1 MGSKAGESSPKGKKR
16 RAQILREAD
25 LLFAEQG
32 YLGASLHQ
40 LAERIGF
47 TQSGL
52 LHHFKSKE
60 QLLFAVLEEH
70 FTKDSER
77 ADVAWQVGPV
87 SVVESLNIIAEHNL
101 ANPMWTRF
109 FCIMAAESL
118 TVAHPAA
125 EYMRNRYAM
134 VRASWAAELALQM
147 EQGRIRPDIDPA
159 ALATL
164 LIAVS
169 DGLQLQWLH
178 DESVDLLAGIM
189 LLGRVLD
196 PWLVEGASGVGAA
209 EK

>member
-1 MGSKAGESSPKGKKR
+1 MGSKVGESSPKGKKR

-70 FTKDSER
+70 FTQDSER
-77 ADVAWQVGPV
+77 AGFEGTNRQS
-87 SVVESLNIIAEHNL
+87 SVLESLRPLAEHNT

-118 TVAHPAA
+118 TVGHPAA

-134 VRASWAAELALQM
+134 VRADWAAEVALQM
-147 EQGRIRPDIDPA
+147 RQGRIRPDIDPV

-169 DGLQLQWLH
+169 DGLQVQWLH
-178 DESVDLLAGIM
+178 DDSVDLLAGIE

-196 PWLVEGASGVGAA
+196 PWLVEGAAGVGAA
-209 EK
+209 AQ